1 MRLPVG
7 FGALRRA
14 FGLRNYRIYVAGSI
28 ASNIGLWVQ
37 RAALGWLAWQLTES
51 TAWLGTIAV
60 AEVGPMIAL
69 GLIAGTIVDRMDY
82 LRLLRLTQACGVT
95 VAATITALT
104 FADLMTIWILLAMT
118 LLRGGILAFQR
129 PSRMSLVYSLIGR
142 ELLPTGL
149 ALNSMIFNGSRFV
162 GPAIGGAIIV
172 AGGVPWAFATALAL
186 FLVMTVTLQLLSV
199 ESAPRKR
206 EHASLA
212 AETWD
217 GFRYILGHP
226 GIRMQM
232 VLVFSIG
239 LFARPF
245 IEQLPAFAEKVFAG
259 DADVFTSL
267 MSAMGLGAWSGG
279 LYLASRTGGPKGMT
293 TITLSCMA
301 LANLGLLAF
310 VATGA
315 LWGTLWLALPLMVF
329 MGTVFIMQGIGNQ
342 TLIQSAVDPA
352 LRGRVLSLYGV
363 TVRGMPAVGALI
375 VGWLAEF
382 HGLALPVAGGAFL
395 CLAVWAW
402 AWRNRRFY
410 ADNLET
416 DPAAKAGPEPIV
428 GTPSR

>member
-7 FGALRRA
+7 FGALGRA
-14 FGLRNYRIYVAGSI
+14 FGLRNYRIYVIGSI
-28 ASNIGLWVQ
+28 ASNIGIWVQ
-37 RAALGWLAWQLTES
+37 RVALGWLAWELTES
-51 TAWLGTIAV
+51 TAWLGGIAV
-60 AEVGPMIAL
+60 AEVGPMIAF

-95 VAATITALT
+95 VAAAVTALV
-104 FADLMTIWILLAMT
+104 FADQMTIWILFAVT
-118 LLRGGILAFQR
+118 VLRGTILAFQR

-149 ALNSMIFNGSRFV
+149 AVNSMVFNGSRFV
-162 GPAIGGAIIV
+162 GPAFGGAIIV

-186 FLVMTVTLQLLSV
+186 FLVMTVTLQLISV
-199 ESAPRKR
+199 ESEARPR

-212 AETWD
+212 AETRD

-245 IEQLPAFAEKVFAG
+245 IEQLPAFAAQVFGG
-259 DADVFTSL
+259 DADIFTSL
-267 MSAMGLGAWSGG
+267 VSAMGLGAWCGG
-279 LYLASRTGGPKGMT
+279 LYLASRSGGPKGMT

-301 LANLGLLAF
+301 IANIALLAF
-310 VATGA
+310 VASGA
-315 LWGTLWLALPLMVF
+315 LWGTLWIALPLMVL
-329 MGTVFIMQGIGNQ
+329 MGTAFIMQGIGNQ
-342 TLIQSAVDPA
+342 TLIQAAVDPA
-352 LRGRVLSLYGV
+352 FRGRVISLYGV
-363 TVRGMPAVGALI
+363 TVRGMPAIGALI
-375 VGWLAEF
+375 VGAIAETR
-382 HGLALPVAGGAFL
+382 GLALPVAGGAVL
-395 CLAVWAW
+395 CLLVWTW

-416 DPAAKAGPEPIV
+416 DPAEALPEAAAGAARAP
-428 GTPSR
+428 